1 MIYEESSFRAIYNYK
16 LLCKIK
22 DQNDKSLC
30 EAADQSMLTNIVKDV
45 FLDSP
50 SSCKYNF
57 NHNPP
62 ILDGQN
68 GVPLIVDELLGK
80 SSLQPIQFPIS
91 YKRLMYKNQVTRVFL
106 IFLEGSKRN
115 GYFVEIGGHDGE
127 EYSNTLFFEINRNY
141 SGKVFKHIL

>member
-22 DQNDKSLC
+22 DENNKSVC

-80 SSLQPIQFPIS
+80 SIVQPTQFSMSYLMLQNQSMNVIS
-91 YKRLMYKNQVTRVFL
+91 YFSRRFQAKWIFRRDRRTWRWRVLKYFIFWNQ
-106 IFLEGSKRN
+106 
-115 GYFVEIGGHDGE
+115 
-127 EYSNTLFFEINRNY
+127 
-141 SGKVFKHIL
+141 

>member
-1 MIYEESSFRAIYNYK
+1 M
-16 LLCKIK
+16 LCKIK
-22 DQNDKSLC
+22 DENDKSVC
-30 EAADQSMLTNIVKDV
+30 EAGDQSMLTNIVKDV

-57 NHNPP
+57 NHKPP

-80 SSLQPIQFPIS
+80 SIVQPTQFSMS
-91 YKRLMYKNQVTRVFL
+91 YFTGFNRTQTQMWFF

-141 SGKVFKHIL
+141 TGKIFKHIL

>member
-1 MIYEESSFRAIYNYK
+1 MIYEESSFRSIYNYK

-22 DQNDKSLC
+22 YENDKSVC
-30 EAADQSMLTNIVKDV
+30 EPGDQSMLTNIVKDV

-50 SSCKYNF
+50 SNCKYKF

-80 SSLQPIQFPIS
+80 SNVQPIQFFMIYLMLQNQAINVFS
-91 YKRLMYKNQVTRVFL
+91 YFC
-106 IFLEGSKRN
+106 EGFKRN

-141 SGKVFKHIL
+141 TGKVFKHIL

>member
-91 YKRLMYKNQVTRVFL
+91 LN
-106 IFLEGSKRN
+106 
-115 GYFVEIGGHDGE
+115 D
-127 EYSNTLFFEINRNY
+127 
-141 SGKVFKHIL
+141 

>member
-80 SSLQPIQFPIS
+80 SIVQPTQFSMSYLMLQNQSMNVIS
-91 YKRLMYKNQVTRVFL
+91 YFSRRFQAKWIFRRDRRTWRWRVLKYFIFWNQ
-106 IFLEGSKRN
+106 
-115 GYFVEIGGHDGE
+115 
-127 EYSNTLFFEINRNY
+127 
-141 SGKVFKHIL
+141 